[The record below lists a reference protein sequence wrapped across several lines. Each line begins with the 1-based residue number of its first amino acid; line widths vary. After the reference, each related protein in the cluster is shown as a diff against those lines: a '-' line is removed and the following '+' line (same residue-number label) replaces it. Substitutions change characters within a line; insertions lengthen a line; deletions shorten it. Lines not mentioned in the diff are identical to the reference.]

1 MRITI
6 KTLALSLSLS
16 LVLGTAAAAHAE
28 KPQAA
33 KVSKAKADWKQIEQ
47 HLREHQ
53 TYPATKA
60 ELVVTCN
67 NLMDFADADK
77 KWFAAS
83 LPEGNYKSA
92 DEVMKALKAA
102 K

>member
-1 MRITI
+1 MRIMI
-6 KTLALSLSLS
+6 KTLALSLSLM
-16 LVLGTAAAAHAE
+16 LGTAAAARAE
-28 KPQAA
+28 KPIAA
-33 KVSKAKADWKQIEQ
+33 KVSKAKVDWKQIEQ
-47 HLREHQ
+47 HLRDHQ
-53 TYPATKA
+53 KYPATKA

-83 LPEGNYKSA
+83 LPEGSYKSA
-92 DEVMKALKAA
+92 DDVVKALKAA